1 MPKYK
6 PIKIMLNEQEDAEV
20 YYQKVYGKN
29 ATIRCHARILYYAGQ
44 GTDSMKELCEKA
56 ECDYATAR
64 LLLERYEKDG
74 MMAMYQCKRGKRPCQ
89 LDAYAKEIEEELDKH
104 PAKSVLEVIIMLKEK
119 FGITITATPVRNWL
133 KKRSIPTE
141 KQKQCQQKQTKK
153 SKNISSIVS

>member
-1 MPKYK
+1 
-6 PIKIMLNEQEDAEV
+6 
-20 YYQKVYGKN
+20 
-29 ATIRCHARILYYAGQ
+29 
-44 GTDSMKELCEKA
+44 
-56 ECDYATAR
+56 
-64 LLLERYEKDG
+64 

-104 PAKSVLEVIIMLKEK
+104 PAKSVLGVIIMLKEK